1 MKLLGLTLTALLVAG
16 VAAVAQ
22 GPTATSPKKDVPAAA
37 ETDAAAK
44 AAKNQEYL
52 DKYLERWAERMGGI
66 AGLETKVVLTEVA
79 DGAKTIYTG
88 DASLLKP
95 NFAKLLLKEKENPAN
110 TKKWRH
116 FVADG
121 EHLWEYQYHQKLARV
136 QQLPKEGIGDNTLM
150 AFLFG
155 MKVADVKKRY
165 DLSID
170 VYDNKKFNENFLHI
184 MILPKTKDDMQEFK
198 RAELVLWKNTEDR
211 KYADVWM
218 LPKRLWF
225 QSPNGDQVM
234 WDFQEMVTKKQFAK
248 DFFKAPGFPDKEWKS
263 EWAQPPK
270 PTTIRTVA
278 PPK

>member
-1 MKLLGLTLTALLVAG
+1 MKLLGLTLSALLVAG

-22 GPTATSPKKDVPAAA
+22 GPADTPAKKDAPAPP
-37 ETDAAAK
+37 DPQAAAK
-44 AAKNQEYL
+44 AAKNKEFL
-52 DKYLERWAERMGGI
+52 DKYLQAWADRMAGI
-66 AGLETKVVLTEVA
+66 NGLETKVVLTETT
-79 DGAKTIYTG
+79 DGAKTVYTG

-95 NFAKLLLKEKENPAN
+95 NFARLLLKEKEKPEN

-121 EHLWEYQYHQKLARV
+121 KHLWEYQYHQKLARV
-136 QQLPKEGIGDNTLM
+136 QELPKQGIGDNTLM

-155 MKVADVKKRY
+155 MKVADIKKRY

-170 VYDNKKFNENFLHI
+170 VFDNKKFNDNFLHI
-184 MILPKTKDDMQEFK
+184 MILPRTKDDMQEFK
-198 RAELVLWKNTEDR
+198 RAELVLWKNTEA

-218 LPKRLWF
+218 LPARLWF

-234 WDFQEMVTKKQFAK
+234 WDFQQMATKKEFAK
-248 DFFKAPGFPDKEWKS
+248 DHFKAPRFPDKEWTS
-263 EWAQPPK
+263 DWAVPPK
-270 PTTIRTVA
+270 PTPTRMVA

>member
-1 MKLLGLTLTALLVAG
+1 MKLLGLTLMLLLAVG

-22 GPTATSPKKDVPAAA
+22 EPTATSIKKDAPAAA
-37 ETDAAAK
+37 DPQAAAK

-52 DKYLERWAERMGGI
+52 DKYLQAWADRVGGI
-66 AGLETKVVLTEVA
+66 AGLETKIVLTEVA
-79 DGAKTIYTG
+79 DGAKTVYTG
-88 DASLLKP
+88 DAALLKP
-95 NFAKLLLKEKENPAN
+95 NFARLLLKEKEKPEN

-136 QQLPKEGIGDNTLM
+136 SQLPKQGIGDNTLM
-150 AFLFG
+150 TFLFG

-170 VYDNKKFNENFLHI
+170 VFDNKKFNDNFLHI

-198 RAELVLWKNTEDR
+198 RAELVLWKNTDDR
-211 KYADVWM
+211 KYADRWM
-218 LPKRLWF
+218 LPARLWF

-234 WDFQEMVTKKQFAK
+234 WDFQELVSKKEFAK
-248 DFFKAPGFPDKEWKS
+248 EFFKAPRFPDKEWTS
-263 EWAQPPK
+263 EWAVQPK
-270 PTTIRTVA
+270 PTVTRTVA

>member
-22 GPTATSPKKDVPAAA
+22 GPTATSTNKDAPAAA
-37 ETDAAAK
+37 DPQAAAK

-52 DKYLERWAERMGGI
+52 DKYLQLWADRVAGI

-79 DGAKTIYTG
+79 DGAKTVYTG
-88 DASLLKP
+88 DAALLKP
-95 NFAKLLLKEKENPAN
+95 NFARLLLKEKEKPEN

-136 QQLPKEGIGDNTLM
+136 SQLPKEGIGDNPM
-150 AFLFG
+150 MMFLFG
-155 MKVADVKKRY
+155 MKAADVKKRFGV
-165 DLSID
+165 SID
-170 VYDNKKFNENFLHI
+170 VFDNKKFNENFLHI
-184 MILPKTKDDMQEFK
+184 MILPKRKDDLQEFK
-198 RAELVLWKNTEDR
+198 RAELVLWKNTDR

-218 LPKRLWF
+218 LPARLWF

-234 WDFQEMVTKKQFAK
+234 WDFQQMATKKEFAK
-248 DFFKAPGFPDKEWKS
+248 EFFKAPRFPDKEWTS
-263 EWAQPPK
+263 EWAVPPK

-278 PPK
+278 PAK